1 MHKVPTVSF
10 RDTDE
15 IYTSIRDGHETA
27 SAQYNGTNYITH
39 NIKLSYCR
47 KLFISYRLN
56 EFSARS
62 VVTVKNDVSD
72 SNNACETILKSH
84 AYACALEVL
93 KDNTGEFL
101 QQTYNWSVCNRLE
114 ILST

>member
-1 MHKVPTVSF
+1 M
-10 RDTDE
+10 
-15 IYTSIRDGHETA
+15 YTSIRDGREMA

-47 KLFISYRLN
+47 KLFISYQLN

-62 VVTVKNDVSD
+62 VVTVMNDVSD

-93 KDNTGEFL
+93 KDNTGEF
-101 QQTYNWSVCNRLE
+101 CNRRTTGPCATGLKFY
-114 ILST
+114 LHDGQH